1 MSYRVVTASTNV
13 GHARRGPELVA
24 FLLLAAVLIPLVGLI
39 VTSMRAD
46 RPEGVEDSNP
56 AGADRWQGR
65 PVLAGLVVASAYA
78 IPVIA
83 AVSASSIVSRF
94 LARPHGWGSTLLT
107 YAFLFF
113 VSTGVLVLVERVAR
127 RLLPLGALLKLSLA
141 FPDQAP
147 RRFSIAQR
155 SASVKDLQA
164 QLAHARA
171 HGIED
176 EPSRAAETILMLV
189 GALHA
194 HDRRTRGHAE
204 RVRALADLMADELKL
219 PLEDRDRLR
228 WAAMLHDVGKIHVPA
243 RILNKPGQ
251 PDAHE
256 WDAIKRHPEEGARL
270 AAPLAEW
277 LGEWSLTIA
286 QHHERWD
293 GGGYPKGLRGD
304 EICYGARL
312 VGVADAFD
320 TMTAARTYRKAV
332 SAAAARRELT
342 THAGSQFDPAMVRT
356 FLNVSIGRVRW
367 ALGPLSWVVQVPFI
381 GWLPRAAEQ
390 VVAAGSQA
398 AGLVGSA
405 AGAAVIATGTIS
417 PAAPAAADAPPTP
430 IAVDVSTTAPPPA
443 TGGSTS
449 GSRTTTRAAGSRTA
463 AVSPAPTAAPAPTP
477 APTAAASAQGNGNA
491 NTSTNGNGASTATAS
506 PAQSNKGSNTSP
518 AATIDKAT
526 GSGWILHSKNR

>member
-1 MSYRVVTASTNV
+1 
-13 GHARRGPELVA
+13 
-24 FLLLAAVLIPLVGLI
+24 
-39 VTSMRAD
+39 
-46 RPEGVEDSNP
+46 
-56 AGADRWQGR
+56 
-65 PVLAGLVVASAYA
+65 
-78 IPVIA
+78 
-83 AVSASSIVSRF
+83 
-94 LARPHGWGSTLLT
+94 
-107 YAFLFF
+107 
-113 VSTGVLVLVERVAR
+113 
-127 RLLPLGALLKLSLA
+127 
-141 FPDQAP
+141 
-147 RRFSIAQR
+147 
-155 SASVKDLQA
+155 
-164 QLAHARA
+164 
-171 HGIED
+171 
-176 EPSRAAETILMLV
+176 
-189 GALHA
+189 
-194 HDRRTRGHAE
+194 
-204 RVRALADLMADELKL
+204 
-219 PLEDRDRLR
+219 
-228 WAAMLHDVGKIHVPA
+228 MLHDVGKIHVPA

-304 EICYGARL
+304 QICYGARL

-405 AGAAVIATGTIS
+405 AGAAVIAGGTIN
-417 PAAPAAADAPPTP
+417 PATPAAADAPPAP
-430 IAVDVSTTAPPPA
+430 IVVDVSTTAAPPPA

-449 GSRTTTRAAGSRTA
+449 GTRSTTRTAGSRTA
-463 AVSPAPTAAPAPTP
+463 AANAPTTAAPAPTK
-477 APTAAASAQGNGNA
+477 APTAAASAQGNGNGNVNA
-491 NTSTNGNGASTATAS
+491 NANAGTNGNGASTAT
-506 PAQSNKGSNTSP
+506 PTQSNKGSNTSP
-518 AATIDKAT
+518 AATIDKTT
-526 GSGWILHSKNR
+526 GSGTGWLLHSKNR

>member
-1 MSYRVVTASTNV
+1 MS
-13 GHARRGPELVA
+13 
-24 FLLLAAVLIPLVGLI
+24 AAVGLVVASCLLVGVALALAR
-39 VTSMRAD
+39 TFRALGPA
-46 RPEGVEDSNP
+46 RPP
-56 AGADRWQGR
+56 AVPAVRWQGR
-65 PVLAGLVVASAYA
+65 PVLSAVVVATAYSV
-78 IPVIA
+78 PVLGA
-83 AVSASSIVSRF
+83 VAVSAVLSRH
-94 LARPHGWGSTLLT
+94 LPEPSGWFGTALT
-107 YAFLFF
+107 WIFLFG
-113 VSTGVLVLVERVAR
+113 VSTAALVVIERIAR

-147 RRFSIAQR
+147 RRLSIAR
-155 SASVKDLQA
+155 RAASVRDLEA
-164 QLAHARA
+164 RLHKARA
-171 HGIED
+171 HGVED
-176 EPSRAAETILMLV
+176 EPARAAETILTLV

-251 PDAHE
+251 PDPHE

-293 GGGYPKGLRGD
+293 SGGYPKGLRGD

-332 SAAAARRELT
+332 NAAAARRELT

-417 PAAPAAADAPPTP
+417 PPAPAAADAPPAP
-430 IAVDVSTTAPPPA
+430 IAVD
-443 TGGSTS
+443 GST
-449 GSRTTTRAAGSRTA
+449 
-463 AVSPAPTAAPAPTP
+463 PAAPDPLRRAPHRRP
-477 APTAAASAQGNGNA
+477 A
-491 NTSTNGNGASTATAS
+491 
-506 PAQSNKGSNTSP
+506 
-518 AATIDKAT
+518 
-526 GSGWILHSKNR
+526 SGHWWQHQRHPQHVPDRR